1 MKAKKKNR
9 EKSST
14 YPNLR
19 IDELLTLFDTA
30 LKSCPIAC
38 HLKLV
43 AGQCPPGS
51 KGILSQAF
59 LANLNVVKLNPWL
72 KSHGLAIALDV
83 ISTMS
88 SDLSQP
94 ATDARGLFS

>member
-51 KGILSQAF
+51 KGILSQTF
-59 LANLNVVKLNPWL
+59 LAANLNVVTWAVHSFGRN
-72 KSHGLAIALDV
+72 HDDV
-83 ISTMS
+83 FGFVT
-88 SDLSQP
+88 
-94 ATDARGLFS
+94 TARPFHKRKFFVDE

>member
-51 KGILSQAF
+51 KGILSQTF
-59 LANLNVVKLNPWL
+59 LAANLNV
-72 KSHGLAIALDV
+72 I
-83 ISTMS
+83 TMMS
-88 SDLSQP
+88 SDLSQVSQP
-94 ATDARGLFS
+94 ATDGRGLFINVNSSSMSK